1 MFTADQKLKKNNG
14 LGVSAAIYTRQ
25 NPNGNRYGYEC
36 PEERD
41 YFPYWH
47 PTPWTD
53 IAVLTDNTTLCR
65 CVCVKL
71 YILRLNSL
79 FNIVHYEVHYMEEN
93 WCKIY
98 MIMPEKRFQHI
109 SNFNYLWLNSK
120 FLIFIFFL
128 VIKHLLIFW
137 FTCFWSLQVEGKF
150 FKKI

>member
-65 CVCVKL
+65 CVCMSNCTYWGWIL
-71 YILRLNSL
+71 YCALWSALHGRELMQDLHDNARKKISAYFELQL
-79 FNIVHYEVHYMEEN
+79 F
-93 WCKIY
+93 
-98 MIMPEKRFQHI
+98 MIKFKV
-109 SNFNYLWLNSK
+109 FN
-120 FLIFIFFL
+120 IFFL
-128 VIKHLLIFW
+128 G
-137 FTCFWSLQVEGKF
+137 SLNIYWYFDSPVFGHFRWKVNF
-150 FKKI
+150 PKKI